1 MVSLLTPFRFDQIV
15 NSASKSVLRL
25 LHLCHSHRQKLSVYE
40 KCLTFLHLDFADHVK
55 HRWSFADCGNVIAK
69 RKKFYV
75 HQLLIYGEPKH
86 LIMGH

>member
-1 MVSLLTPFRFDQIV
+1 
-15 NSASKSVLRL
+15 
-25 LHLCHSHRQKLSVYE
+25 
-40 KCLTFLHLDFADHVK
+40 
-55 HRWSFADCGNVIAK
+55 VIAK